1 MATMKPKQ
9 TFKEKVLER
18 LDMFFKGFT
27 AFHLVGFLMMFY
39 GGRIGER
46 GGYSGYG
53 FSFSLTLAELAGFV
67 TFFIPLIKA
76 WRESR
81 KAAKAEHG
89 P

>member
-1 MATMKPKQ
+1 MAKKQPKPK
-9 TFKEKVLER
+9 FKEQLLDR
-18 LDMFFKGFT
+18 LDAFFKGFT
-27 AFHLVGFLMMFY
+27 AFHLVGFLMMFF

-53 FSFSLTLAELAGFV
+53 FAFSLTLAELAGFV

-81 KAAKAEHG
+81 KAAKAPHA

>member
-1 MATMKPKQ
+1 MAKKKIQP
-9 TFKEKVLER
+9 TFREKLLER
-18 LDMFFKGFT
+18 LDAFFKGFT
-27 AFHLVGFLMMFY
+27 AFHLVGFLMMFF

-53 FSFSLTLAELAGFV
+53 FAFSLTLAELAGFV

-81 KAAKAEHG
+81 KAAKAENA